1 MHGDFEEQRADA
13 AYFGS
18 QEREHGPPTLA
29 DNFCGRHRQ
38 TFALPRIAGHAGGGI
53 VIKIYGGELV
63 VVQDAGDNA
72 ANSRSRNMVA
82 SL

>member
-18 QEREHGPPTLA
+18 QECEHGPPTPA

-53 VIKIYGGELV
+53 VIEEHVSELV
-63 VVQDAGDNA
+63 VMQDADDNA
-72 ANSRSRNMVA
+72 ANSRSRNLVVV
-82 SL
+82 L